1 MKFKPY
7 PYQQYC
13 IDRIVNDPAV
23 GLFLDMGLGKTV
35 ITLSA
40 TFYDPDISPTFQHLS
55 GHIFLDFGQPANLRL
70 QLHENHFVPG
80 YGPGQDS
87 HHAVSHPGAEV

>member
-1 MKFKPY
+1 MKFVPY

-23 GLFLDMGLGKTV
+23 GLFLDMGLGKTA

-40 TFYDPDISPTFQHLS
+40 IRE
-55 GHIFLDFGQPANLRL
+55 LRY
-70 QLHENHFVPG
+70 NRW
-80 YGPGQDS
+80 
-87 HHAVSHPGAEV
+87 AVSKPLIIAPKKVAEATWTSEAA